1 MQQLQTSIHVHDIPL
16 YSLSLRGYTT
26 TDFLSPLNHLTMN
39 CTRHRATTVDQKSR
53 EAKLNYFV
61 EPLVTQWH
69 TPSLSAAL
77 SSFTGFC
84 ELLGLGSLQQ
94 YALSRSMHR
103 IQDWS
108 THPLDEEGRALQSR
122 VQSALEVKT
131 VMGVKS

>member
-1 MQQLQTSIHVHDIPL
+1 
-16 YSLSLRGYTT
+16 
-26 TDFLSPLNHLTMN
+26 MN
-39 CTRHRATTVDQKSR
+39 CTRHRATTVDEKSR
-53 EAKLNYFV
+53 EAKLNYFI